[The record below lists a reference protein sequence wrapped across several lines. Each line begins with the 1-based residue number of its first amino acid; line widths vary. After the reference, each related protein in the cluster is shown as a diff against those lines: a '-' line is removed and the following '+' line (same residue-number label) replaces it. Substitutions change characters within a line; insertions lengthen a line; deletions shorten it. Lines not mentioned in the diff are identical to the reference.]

1 MYKIWFER
9 TLPAKY
15 LPLLEDAVIVGAA
28 SDTPETPFAAV
39 AEAQA
44 IIAGGRLT
52 YDGALMDQAPQ
63 LRVISRTG
71 IGVNNVAIAEATP
84 RGIAVCYTPDGPTIS
99 TAEHAVGLIFHVAK
113 QVKWAEQA
121 LQRGGKVDFFNEY
134 QGLELFGRTLGLVG
148 LGRIGGHVARLASAI
163 GMKVIAFDPYISA
176 ERAGQLGVEL
186 LSTIEAVLRAADIV
200 SLHLPLTTET
210 QQLMNIERFAQMKP
224 GAIFINAARGG
235 LVDEAALL
243 AALDSGHIS
252 GAGLDVFDKE
262 PPPPDHPLLGRPDVV
277 ATPHIAGATEA
288 SKDRMWRE
296 AIAQALQ
303 LLRGQRPPN
312 LVNPEVWSQ
321 FEKGK

>member
-1 MYKIWFER
+1 
-9 TLPAKY
+9 
-15 LPLLEDAVIVGAA
+15 
-28 SDTPETPFAAV
+28 
-39 AEAQA
+39 
-44 IIAGGRLT
+44 
-52 YDGALMDQAPQ
+52 
-63 LRVISRTG
+63 
-71 IGVNNVAIAEATP
+71 
-84 RGIAVCYTPDGPTIS
+84 
-99 TAEHAVGLIFHVAK
+99 
-113 QVKWAEQA
+113 
-121 LQRGGKVDFFNEY
+121 
-134 QGLELFGRTLGLVG
+134 
-148 LGRIGGHVARLASAI
+148 
-163 GMKVIAFDPYISA
+163 MKVIAFDPYISA

-243 AALDSGHIS
+243 AALDNGHIS